1 MQIEKDCREIIRKF
15 VLENYLF
22 TDDQSMLDDSTSFLK
37 SGIIDSMG
45 MLDIVSLIEN
55 EFGIK
60 VEKEEV
66 NSKNFDS
73 VDNITAYI
81 KDKKNA

>member
-1 MQIEKDCREIIRKF
+1 MQIENDCREIIRKF